1 MMTPS
6 ISIVTPSFNQ
16 APFLEQAI
24 TSILGQNHPSLE
36 YVIMDGGSTDGS
48 TAIIER
54 HAAKLAFWTSGPD
67 GGHYAAVNAGFARTT
82 GEIMAWLNADDQY
95 LPWTFS
101 VVEEVFTQFP
111 EIEWVTTRWPLRWD
125 KRGRA
130 VRCTMR
136 EGYARD
142 AFFRGAYVPGDGRD
156 VIQQEST
163 FWRRSLWE
171 RAGGKLDT
179 SFPLGGDFELWA
191 RFFKLTDLY
200 GVDTPLSGF
209 RVHGEQRSA
218 RQREQYDSDVQRALT
233 LHGGKMP
240 GPVER
245 LIPRKSQAKI
255 VRFNKNTDA
264 WVIENV
270 DV

>member
-1 MMTPS
+1 MPLTL
-6 ISIVTPSFNQ
+6 SIVTPSFNQ
-16 APFLEQAI
+16 APFLEQGI
-24 TSILGQNHPSLE
+24 TSVLGQRYPALE

-48 TAIIER
+48 VEIIER
-54 HAAKLAFWTSGPD
+54 HSAQLAYWTSGPD
-67 GGHYAAVNAGFARTT
+67 GGHYAAVNAGFARTS

-101 VVEEVFTQFP
+101 VVTEVFEQFP

-130 VRCTMR
+130 VRCAAR
-136 EGYARD
+136 EGYSREE
-142 AFFRGAYVPGDGRD
+142 FFRGAYVPGDGRD

-163 FWRRSLWE
+163 FWRRSLWD
-171 RAGGKLDT
+171 RAGGNLDT

-191 RFFKLTDLY
+191 RFFKLTELH
-200 GVDTPLSGF
+200 GIDTPLGGF

-218 RQREQYDSDVQRALT
+218 LQREKYDSDVQRALA
-233 LHGGKMP
+233 LHGGRMP
-240 GPVER
+240 GALER
-245 LIPRKSQAKI
+245 IIPRKSPAKI

-264 WVIENV
+264 WVVETV
-270 DV
+270 EV